1 MTLTSGYVQN
11 EGELKALAGAVAW
24 AFGGSVD
31 ESLKWLTGAGRQHVR
46 VLARGERVQAGLLEI
61 PMGQWFGGQSVAT
74 LGVAG
79 VAVVP
84 EARGQG
90 LASRLLLDTL
100 RNARK
105 RGIALSTLYPA
116 TLKLYRDAGYEL
128 AGTRFSYSARARDL
142 PRQKPALQMVPLGE
156 AELAISEQLY
166 RTVAR
171 ETQGYLDRS
180 PYIWDRVRAPGSKP
194 ARGVLV
200 LGPAGPEGY
209 LFMSQHLT
217 GVPGHDLVLSDLVAA
232 TPGAARQLWSFLAD
246 HRSTVAKVRWYGGPS
261 EARLFAFP
269 ERVYSMELTD
279 YWMLRIVD
287 VERALSAR
295 GYADV
300 SVDLDLQIEDSVLPE
315 NSGRYRVQVRS
326 GSATVERAQGLGK
339 LRLRATA
346 LACLY
351 SGFASAEQLKRA
363 GHIDGDDA
371 AVTALSAGFAGPAP
385 GLCDHF

>member
-1 MTLTSGYVQN
+1 MTLTSCYVRS
-11 EGELKALAGAVAW
+11 EAELKALAGAIAW
-24 AFGGSVD
+24 AFGGPVD
-31 ESLKWLTGAGRQHVR
+31 EALTWLSRAGRQHVR

-90 LASRLLLDTL
+90 LASSLLLDTL
-100 RNARK
+100 RDARK

-116 TLKLYRDAGYEL
+116 TLKLYRGAGYEL
-128 AGTRFSYSARARDL
+128 AGTRFSYSARAADL
-142 PRQKPALQMVPLGE
+142 PRQKPALQRVALGE
-156 AELAISEQLY
+156 AELALSEQLY

-171 ETQGYLDRS
+171 ESQGYLDRS
-180 PYIWDRVRAPGSKP
+180 PYIWDRVRAPGAKP

-200 LGPAGPEGY
+200 VGPAGPEGY
-209 LFMSQHLT
+209 LFMNQQPI
-217 GVPGHDLVLSDLVAA
+217 GAPGHDLILSDLVAA
-232 TPGAARQLWSFLAD
+232 TPRAAQQLWSFLAE
-246 HRSTVAKVRWYGGPS
+246 HRSTVAKVHWYGGPS

-295 GYADV
+295 GYGEV
-300 SVDLDLQIEDSVLPE
+300 NVDLDLQVEDAGLPE
-315 NSGRYRVQVRS
+315 NSGRYRVQVRA
-326 GSATVERAQGLGK
+326 GSAVVERTSGLGK
-339 LRLRATA
+339 LRLQVAT
-346 LACLY
+346 LAPLY

-363 GHIDGDDA
+363 GQIEGDDA
-371 AVTALSAGFAGPAP
+371 ALTALSAAFAGPAP